1 MVAWLPA
8 HSGQFVIAVQ
18 GAIVDFSTILFIQ
31 DKSAIQCVCA
41 FELHLP
47 FEKNRCWR
55 NIPLYNELVM
65 LFGCK

>member
-18 GAIVDFSTILFIQ
+18 GAIVDFSTILYIQ
-31 DKSAIQCVCA
+31 DKSAIQRACA

-47 FEKNRCWR
+47 FQKNRC
-55 NIPLYNELVM
+55 
-65 LFGCK
+65 